1 MIILSKKAGNIIVM
15 SKNNLFKTL
24 TSVLVLSTAIS
35 ASPISIN
42 FANSADYGGAQ
53 NGQAHNGQAR
63 QYNSHVGYSISV
75 DGELVDGGQAAIA
88 ERQSLNVSN
97 NNMDIQ
103 VKFDGLDVKPSLNV
117 STIEARRSFSA
128 GERIGFQV
136 SSNYQSWISS
146 AEVRIYERGHVHADQ
161 PIAVLPV
168 NRAGQA
174 AWAMP
179 QFSGPEFVYK
189 VRVYDNE
196 SRFDE
201 TTLLSIARTSGVF
214 KPHTVSSQINDAGN
228 GEDNT
233 AIRNIPVYGGA
244 VTIYGKAVPQGH
256 FVKAFGEVLPL
267 DDEGDF
273 VIQRIL
279 PPGDHNVHVSVDNHH
294 GSGVGFDRKVHI
306 PQNEWF
312 YVGLADLTIGKS
324 FDHGKVQNADNE
336 YDKFYKKGRLAFYL
350 KGKIRGRYLLTAA
363 ADTRE
368 GNLHDLFK
376 NMNSKD
382 PRQLLQRIDPDEYYP
397 VYGDDS
403 DFVDDAPTNGKF
415 YVRLERGDSHVMW
428 GNFKSKVSGS
438 KFIRS
443 ERNLYGAQ
451 AVYRSQSST
460 SRGER
465 NIEVELHAAQPDTL
479 PQRDVLRGT
488 GGSAYFL
495 TRQDISKGTASVNVE
510 RRDLVTGQIISRQKL
525 LAGTDYTIDHI
536 QGVIILKEPLAST
549 SSDGDLIRSSALG
562 DHGSYLTVQYE
573 YTPALQDVDGY
584 SFGTRAQAWLSDKLR
599 VGVSGMND
607 KGATTN
613 SKSMGVDFHLRAGQ
627 NSHLT
632 VEVAKSKG
640 GNFSHST
647 SLNGGLTINNSG
659 AAGSNAHGK
668 KAYSIDGKIDL
679 EDIHPS
685 MRGHIGMNY
694 QRRQKGF
701 TSLDYDTNTA
711 QEVLG
716 FDGEIALS
724 ENTKLKAS
732 YEDYS
737 NKAGKSRSEINVEGQ
752 TNIGRNWVLGA
763 GVQHT
768 GRKDTQIATNNGHR
782 TDLGAKLTYKLNEDN
797 SVYVFGQKT
806 IQIQGSR
813 KRNDRLGLGA
823 KAKLTEKIG
832 VKGEIS
838 HGTSGVGGLAAVTYD
853 PTADDHYYAGYTIGS
868 TSSDANGGSLNGSD
882 LDGLVFGRKRKYSDQ
897 LSAYS
902 ENKHDMFGSRK
913 SLTTTHGVTYTPSA
927 LWTINS
933 GFEYG
938 EVNETNGEKLDRKA
952 VSLAVAYVEKDM
964 FSWRLKG
971 EVRLE
976 DSHIP
981 SNSRDTYLVSAGLTD
996 KINENWRI
1004 QGTLDAL
1011 ISQSAQSDILNG
1023 DYIAGGYGFAYRP
1036 IDNDSFNGLLKYAFL
1051 YDLPG
1056 ADQITASGSTLGPAQ
1071 RSHVFTADGVIDI
1084 NQYFSFGA
1092 KVAYRKGQV
1101 STTRNANDFV
1111 DSSAYLGVARLDTH
1125 IVKKWDALLEARV
1138 LASPTAN
1145 TINYGFL
1152 AGVSRHI
1159 NDHIKVGAGYNFGRF
1174 SEDITDLTHDD
1185 KGAYI
1190 NVVGKM

>member
-1 MIILSKKAGNIIVM
+1 MIILSKKAGTKIVM
-15 SKNNLFKTL
+15 SKTNLFKTL

-35 ASPISIN
+35 TSPIIIN
-42 FANSADYGGAQ
+42 VANSADYGEMR
-53 NGQAHNGQAR
+53 NQAR
-63 QYNSHVGYSISV
+63 QYNGDLGYSISI
-75 DGELVDGGQAAIA
+75 DGELVDGGQSAIA
-88 ERQSLNVSN
+88 ERQSLNVPN

-103 VKFDGLDVKPSLNV
+103 VKFDGLGVKPILNV
-117 STIEARRSFSA
+117 STFETRRSFSA

-136 SSNYQSWISS
+136 SSNYPSWISA
-146 AEVRIYERGHVHADQ
+146 AEVRIYERGHVYADQ
-161 PIAVLPV
+161 PIAILPV

-189 VRVYDNE
+189 VRVYDSE

-201 TTLLSIARTSGVF
+201 TALLSIARTSGF
-214 KPHTVSSQINDAGN
+214 FQPHKISSKIVSAGN

-244 VTIYGKAVPQGH
+244 VTIYGSAIPHGH
-256 FVKAFGEVLPL
+256 SVKAFGEVLPL
-267 DDEGDF
+267 DDEGNF

-279 PPGDHNVHVSVDNHH
+279 PPGDHNVHVNVDNHQ
-294 GSGVGFDRKVHI
+294 GSGVVFDRKVHI

-312 YVGLADLTIGKS
+312 YVGLADLTIGKN
-324 FDHGKVQNADNE
+324 FDHGKVQNANNE

-350 KGKIRGRYLLTAA
+350 KGKIKGRYLLTAA

-368 GNLHDLFK
+368 GDLHDLFK
-376 NMNSKD
+376 DMNSKD
-382 PRQLLQRIDPDEYYP
+382 PRQLLRRIDPDEYYP

-451 AVYRSQSST
+451 SVYRSQNAT
-460 SRGER
+460 TRGER
-465 NIEVELHAAQPDTL
+465 HIEVELHAAQPDTL
-479 PQRDVLRGT
+479 PHRDSLRGT

-495 TRQDISKGTASVNVE
+495 TRQDISKGTESVNVE
-510 RRDLVTGQIISRQKL
+510 IRDLVTGQVIGRQKL
-525 LAGTDYTIDHI
+525 IAGTDYTIDYI
-536 QGVIILKEPLAST
+536 QGVIILKKPLAST

-562 DHGSYLTVQYE
+562 DYGSYLTVQYE

-584 SFGTRAQAWLSDKLR
+584 SFGTRAQAWLTDKLR

-607 KGATTN
+607 KGASTN
-613 SKSMGVDFHLRAGQ
+613 RKSMGIDFHLRAGQ
-627 NSHLT
+627 NSHLN

-640 GNFSHST
+640 GNFSRST
-647 SLNGGLTINNSG
+647 SLNGGLTISNSG
-659 AAGSNAHGK
+659 SSGSNGHGK
-668 KAYSIDGKIDL
+668 KAYSIEGKIDL
-679 EDIHPS
+679 SDMHPS
-685 MRGHIGMNY
+685 LRGHVGMNY
-694 QRRQKGF
+694 QRREKGF
-701 TSLDYDTNTA
+701 TSLDYDTNSA
-711 QEVLG
+711 QEILG
-716 FDGEIALS
+716 FDGEIELS
-724 ENTKLKAS
+724 KNTKLKTS

-737 NKAGKSRSEINVEGQ
+737 NNAGKSRREINVEGQ
-752 TNIGRNWVLGA
+752 TKIGHHWVLGA

-768 GRKDTQIATNNGHR
+768 GRKDTQIASNNGHR
-782 TDLGAKLTYKLNEDN
+782 TDLGAKLTYKVNEDN
-797 SVYVFGQKT
+797 SVYIFGQKT
-806 IQIQGSR
+806 VHKDGNR
-813 KRNDRLGLGA
+813 NRNDRLGLGA
-823 KAKLTEKIG
+823 EAKLTEKIG

-838 HGTSGVGGLAAVTYD
+838 RGTSGVGGLAAVTYD

-868 TSSDANGGSLNGSD
+868 TSMEASGSSLHGSD

-902 ENKHDMFGSRK
+902 ENKYDMFGSRQ
-913 SLTTTHGVTYTPSA
+913 SLTTTYGVTYTPSA
-927 LWTINS
+927 LWTING

-938 EVNETNGEKLDRKA
+938 EVNEKNGEKLDRKA
-952 VSLAVAYVEKDM
+952 VSLAVAFVEKDM

-976 DSHIP
+976 DSHIT
-981 SNSRDTYLVSAGLTD
+981 SKSRDTYLVSAGLTD
-996 KINENWRI
+996 KINDNWRI
-1004 QGTLDAL
+1004 QGSLDAL
-1011 ISQSAQSDILNG
+1011 ISQSDQSDILNG
-1023 DYIAGGYGFAYRP
+1023 DYVEGSFGFAYRP
-1036 IDNDSFNGLLKYAFL
+1036 IEDDSFNGLLKYAFL

-1056 ADQITASGSTLGPAQ
+1056 ADQIAANGSTLGPAQ
-1071 RSHVFTADGVIDI
+1071 RSHVFTADGIIDI

-1092 KVAYRKGQV
+1092 KAAYRKGQV
-1101 STTRNANDFV
+1101 STTRSANDFV
-1111 DSSAYLGVARLDTH
+1111 DSSAYLGIARLDVH

-1138 LASPTAN
+1138 LASPMAN
-1145 TINYGFL
+1145 TTNYGFL

-1190 NVVGKM
+1190 NVVGKL

>member
-42 FANSADYGGAQ
+42 FANSAYYGGAQ

-63 QYNSHVGYSISV
+63 QYNSDVGYSISV

-451 AVYRSQSST
+451 AVYRSQSAT

-525 LAGTDYTIDHI
+525 VAGTDYTIDHI

-562 DHGSYLTVQYE
+562 DHGAYLTVQYE

-659 AAGSNAHGK
+659 ASGSNAHGK

-679 EDIHPS
+679 GDIHPS

-737 NKAGKSRSEINVEGQ
+737 NEAGKSRSEINVEGQ

-832 VKGEIS
+832 VKGEVS

-981 SNSRDTYLVSAGLTD
+981 SKSRDTYLVSAGLTD